1 MTKRTITTFEG
12 WERLTVSGQTG
23 SSENP
28 LLNKDKD
35 TRRWFEYETAI
46 PSADTVERFDDFL
59 GQLDSRRLLKTVYAQ
74 LKIQNRPNPLAKAP
88 KTIKADVA
96 LARQLELAQTY
107 IANGE
112 DPMTAF
118 RRAANEALKTE
129 PAVEVEWITKA
140 QAEEHDASEK
150 EMLAVRLG

>member
-35 TRRWFEYETAI
+35 TRRWFEYETAL
-46 PSADTVERFDDFL
+46 PSAATVAKFDEFL

-88 KTIKADVA
+88 KTVKADVA
-96 LARQLELAQTY
+96 LARQLELAQQY

-112 DPMTAF
+112 EPMEAF

-129 PAVEVEWITKA
+129 PAVEVAFITHAAADELDKLEKA
-140 QAEEHDASEK
+140 
-150 EMLAVRLG
+150 MLTERLG

>member
-12 WERLTVSGQTG
+12 WERLTVSGVTG
-23 SSENP
+23 SEKNGDARP
-28 LLNKDKD
+28 
-35 TRRWFEYETAI
+35 FAYETAI
-46 PSADTVERFDDFL
+46 PFAAAVAKFDGWI

-96 LARQLELAQTY
+96 LARQLELAQQY

-112 DPMTAF
+112 EPMEAF
-118 RRAANEALKTE
+118 RRAANAALKTE
-129 PAVEVEWITKA
+129 PVVEVDWITKTE
-140 QAEEHDASEK
+140 AEELDKLEK
-150 EMLAVRLG
+150 AMLTERLG